1 MTTEVQRASEAIGQL
16 IAQHQRRP
24 ASVATSKP
32 LPVSCDEP
40 SFAKAMLALTAMKR
54 TADFTEPQL
63 TAWHA
68 VLSGF
73 KPTTIN
79 RAVLMIC
86 ASEQRFPELADLLQW
101 CRKIEP
107 REIPYAP
114 HGDGNPKPLYEPEI
128 KAIAARIGLEV

>member
-1 MTTEVQRASEAIGQL
+1 MTYAEQA
-16 IAQHQRRP
+16 AQKLGALVAHHQRKP
-24 ASVATSKP
+24 VSVATSKP
-32 LPVSCDEP
+32 SQVSCDAP
-40 SFAKAMLALTAMKR
+40 NFAKAMLALTALKR

-68 VLSGF
+68 VLSGY

-86 ASEQRFPELADLLQW
+86 ASEQRFPELADVLQW

-107 REIPYAP
+107 REIPYSP
-114 HGDGNPKPLYEPEI
+114 NGTGEPKPLYEPEL
-128 KAIAARIGLEV
+128 KSIAYRLGLEV

>member
-1 MTTEVQRASEAIGQL
+1 MTEKNGGVQQLGQL
-16 IAQHQRRP
+16 VGRRTP
-24 ASVATSKP
+24 KPSRGEISKP
-32 LPVSCDEP
+32 SMVSCDEL
-40 SFAKAMLALTAMKR
+40 SFAKAMLALTALKR

-68 VLSGF
+68 VLSGY

-86 ASEQRFPELADLLQW
+86 ASEQRFPELADVLQW

-107 REIPYAP
+107 REIPYSP
-114 HGDGNPKPLYEPEI
+114 NGTGEPKPLYEQEL